1 MSIALTFLIFAP
13 VMDEI
18 LLKYFPNL
26 SETQIS
32 QLKKMANLFREEN
45 EKVNVVSRKDIDNIE
60 INHILHSLAIAKY
73 IQFSPESVVIDL
85 GTGGGLPGLPL
96 AVMFPDVNFHLIDR
110 VGKKVKVAQEIASR
124 LGLKNVSFQHGD
136 MGECKIKA
144 DFVVSR
150 AVTDQPTLIKISKKN
165 ISAVNRN
172 AIPNGLITLKG
183 GDVEGELGKYAS
195 ISETVPIS
203 NYFFEPFFSTK
214 KIIFTPL
221 S

>member
-32 QLKKMANLFREEN
+32 QLKEMANLFREEN

-150 AVTDQPTLIKISKKN
+150 AVTDQPTLIKISRKN

-203 NYFFEPFFSTK
+203 NYFSEPFFSTK